1 MKNSDNMSERFIEM
15 ERLERSKDS
24 HEWLLWQTI
33 KETFAKRTSKSYW
46 RFPLYTLIEDC
57 MQQPDLLIID
67 REEGIFLIQVHLGE
81 LDEQELIAAKQRV
94 DAHLEALIDMFNRD
108 PRTENKVNGKA
119 FVAVPHAAHQQVAK
133 NEGCLGAE
141 MLTPN
146 RLLQAMK
153 EAPYQVKGARLNEE
167 RFLLIQSLL
176 NGNRMRER
184 EQRPEKSGT
193 RYEVIYELSKQTR
206 EVDLKQHEL
215 GKIIPPGQQRI
226 RGIAGTG
233 KTVVQCQKA
242 AHMHLKHP
250 EWQIGFVYYSPH
262 LQATIIEQIDHWLR
276 YFSNDTINYEMAQ
289 HQIRIM
295 PFFGDE
301 GFYATVCDAHSYEP
315 PSETLLEKQQHIT
328 SKSDLVGALCCE
340 FLNNVYIFTQLYDAL
355 LVDEGE
361 CFVTQDAYRFE
372 DKQAFYWLAY
382 QLVQPLANEKVN
394 RRLIWAYDESTDL
407 TKMLTP
413 TARDLFGEDLT
424 FRHFVTGMHKGGLL
438 KSDIMQRC
446 YRTPGSI
453 IVAAHTIGMGLLR
466 QRGMLAGITTKDA
479 WQHLGYDVRMGVF
492 QEGER
497 IVLYRPPEHSP
508 SIVQKLWKGDVL
520 TLATHPSRQQELDDL
535 ARRLQ
540 QNVYDDEL
548 DITRHIAVLVFGD
561 DEALL
566 MEVADGLNQRGIQT
580 HIPDEET
587 FSMPGV
593 VTVTTVQRAR
603 GHEAYMI
610 YIVGI
615 DKLARQE
622 SNQAL
627 RNELFM
633 ALLRTKGWCHL
644 SGIDGG
650 IFYEELRDVMQCG
663 NTITFTFKKS
673 TDR

>member
-46 RFPLYTLIEDC
+46 RFPLYTLIEDR

-108 PRTENKVNGKA
+108 PRTENKVNGKV

-242 AHMHLKHP
+242 A
-250 EWQIGFVYYSPH
+250 Q
-262 LQATIIEQIDHWLR
+262 
-276 YFSNDTINYEMAQ
+276 
-289 HQIRIM
+289 
-295 PFFGDE
+295 
-301 GFYATVCDAHSYEP
+301 C
-315 PSETLLEKQQHIT
+315 
-328 SKSDLVGALCCE
+328 
-340 FLNNVYIFTQLYDAL
+340 
-355 LVDEGE
+355 
-361 CFVTQDAYRFE
+361 
-372 DKQAFYWLAY
+372 
-382 QLVQPLANEKVN
+382 
-394 RRLIWAYDESTDL
+394 
-407 TKMLTP
+407 
-413 TARDLFGEDLT
+413 
-424 FRHFVTGMHKGGLL
+424 RH
-438 KSDIMQRC
+438 
-446 YRTPGSI
+446 
-453 IVAAHTIGMGLLR
+453 
-466 QRGMLAGITTKDA
+466 
-479 WQHLGYDVRMGVF
+479 
-492 QEGER
+492 
-497 IVLYRPPEHSP
+497 
-508 SIVQKLWKGDVL
+508 
-520 TLATHPSRQQELDDL
+520 
-535 ARRLQ
+535 
-540 QNVYDDEL
+540 
-548 DITRHIAVLVFGD
+548 
-561 DEALL
+561 
-566 MEVADGLNQRGIQT
+566 
-580 HIPDEET
+580 
-587 FSMPGV
+587 
-593 VTVTTVQRAR
+593 
-603 GHEAYMI
+603 
-610 YIVGI
+610 
-615 DKLARQE
+615 
-622 SNQAL
+622 
-627 RNELFM
+627 
-633 ALLRTKGWCHL
+633 
-644 SGIDGG
+644 
-650 IFYEELRDVMQCG
+650 
-663 NTITFTFKKS
+663 
-673 TDR
+673 